1 MYFATYMTTFWY
13 LLLTD
18 LTVFKQ
24 NIRHQLLDMLIWA
37 STITLVFTYL
47 MPAFGLASSYSS
59 FMIASLCASGSLF
72 NIFPSVMNLVNDFDG
87 DRIISYHLTLPLPS
101 WLVFVR
107 LMLFYA
113 ISGMAM
119 SIVVLPWCKLIV
131 GSNFD
136 LSQMNIFQ
144 YLLIFI
150 ASNMFFGTFTL
161 FLATCVPNV
170 TKIGRIWMRILYPM
184 WFLGGFQFSWDV
196 LHTHVPVLAYLN
208 LLNPFVY
215 IMEGTRV
222 AILGAAASSIN
233 CYLAVVVLLCYC
245 GALGML
251 ALKRM
256 KRRLDF
262 V

>member
-1 MYFATYMTTFWY
+1 MYITRYMTTFWY

-24 NIRHQLLDMLIWA
+24 NLWHQLLDMLIWA
-37 STITLVFTYL
+37 STITIVFTYL
-47 MPAFGLASSYSS
+47 MPAFGLSQGYSG
-59 FMIASLCASGSLF
+59 FVIASLCASGTLF

-87 DRIISYHLTLPLPS
+87 ERMIGYYLTLPIPS
-101 WLVFVR
+101 WLVFVK
-107 LMLFYA
+107 LMVFYA
-113 ISGMAM
+113 ISGMTM
-119 SIVVLPWCKLIV
+119 GIVVLPWCKLIV

-136 LSQMNIFQ
+136 LSNLSLLK
-144 YLLIFI
+144 YLMIFI
-150 ASNMFFGTFTL
+150 VSNMFYGTFTL
-161 FLATCVPNV
+161 FLATCVPNP
-170 TKIGRIWMRILYPM
+170 TKIGRIWMRILYPL

-196 LHTHVPVLAYLN
+196 LYANAPMFAYIN

-215 IMEGTRV
+215 IMEGTRS
-222 AILGAAASSIN
+222 AILGDISSIN
-233 CYLAVVVLLCYC
+233 CFVAVGLLLCYC
-245 GALGML
+245 VAFGVL

>member
-1 MYFATYMTTFWY
+1 MYVAHYMKTFWY

-24 NIRHQLLDMLIWA
+24 NIRHQVLDMLIWA

-47 MPAFGLASSYSS
+47 MPAFGLSAGYSG

-72 NIFPSVMNLVNDFDG
+72 NIFPSVMNLVDDFEG
-87 DRIISYHLTLPLPS
+87 ERIIGYHLTLPLPS
-101 WLVFVR
+101 WMVFLK
-107 LMLFYA
+107 LMIFYA
-113 ISGMAM
+113 ISGMTM
-119 SIVVLPWCKLIV
+119 GIVVLPWCKLIV
-131 GSNFD
+131 GSSFD
-136 LSQMNIFQ
+136 LSQMSVIQ
-144 YLLIFI
+144 YMLMFVS
-150 ASNMFFGTFTL
+150 ANMFYGTFTL
-161 FLATCVPNV
+161 FLATCVKDV
-170 TKIGRIWMRILYPM
+170 TKIGRIWMRILYPL

-196 LHTHVPVLAYLN
+196 LHTHFPLLAYIN

-215 IMEGTRV
+215 IMEGTRG
-222 AILGAAASSIN
+222 AILGPISSIN
-233 CYLAVVVLLCYC
+233 CYVAVVVLLVYC
-245 GALGML
+245 GTLGVV